1 MKMINKASG
10 EAVYFN
16 PVTKAGKEVWVIQG
30 IGSTVV
36 IGRDRQKLKSRTFAQ
51 YAQAEA
57 YLARHGFEGE
67 KYNSYEAKRKAA
79 VSPHKGPTAAFIFRL
94 TVYTTLPVGVCV
106 FSIGKKR
113 PVYGGWGIFTPP
125 DLRGPQWPPQGRT
138 GALFR
143 GAV

>member
-1 MKMINKASG
+1 MKMVNEASG

-57 YLARHGFEGE
+57 YLARHGFESE
-67 KYNSYEAKRKAA
+67 TYR
-79 VSPHKGPTAAFIFRL
+79 
-94 TVYTTLPVGVCV
+94 
-106 FSIGKKR
+106 
-113 PVYGGWGIFTPP
+113 
-125 DLRGPQWPPQGRT
+125 
-138 GALFR
+138 
-143 GAV
+143 